1 MTATKALRQLAAEG
15 GVPGPRGFLPPYE
28 PLRRLPPGFEAWE
41 EMTSDISARYLVGR
55 VRRDLAAL
63 PELDPASLADGPEAE
78 RAMLLLT
85 FFAGAYVHATDPPAA
100 NLPPPLARPLVAL
113 SRRLGRPPIL
123 SHASLA
129 MHNWRRLDPSGPIEV
144 ENLVNL
150 VGIHGSTDET
160 WFLTIAVAIEA
171 CGGEEPARIVRME
184 IAAEAGDDET
194 VAAELGR
201 LSETIRRITAL
212 TERTREGCDPHVFYR
227 RVRPPFSGWFEPGV
241 RYQGTDLAEPLV
253 LAGGSAAQSPL
264 IQSFDAA
271 LSVEQPGAARG
282 PHLDMRRYMAPRHR
296 RFVKAVEESGA
307 VRRFAASTRSP
318 VVRNGYDDALAA
330 LAELRRV
337 HMAIV
342 NDYIL
347 RQADA
352 GAEAR
357 GTGGTDF
364 RRFLGGA
371 LAGTERA
378 RLVRGSRQSDERD

>member
-1 MTATKALRQLAAEG
+1 MTAVAPLRQLAAEG

-28 PLRRLPPGFEAWE
+28 PLRELPPGFEAWE
-41 EMTSDISARYLVGR
+41 EMARDVSARYLVGR

-63 PELDPASLADGPEAE
+63 PELDPAPLADGPEVE

-85 FFAGAYVHATDPPAA
+85 FFAGACVHATDPPATS
-100 NLPPPLARPLVAL
+100 LPPPLARPLVAL

-171 CGGEEPARIVRME
+171 CGGAEPARIVRME
-184 IAAEAGDDET
+184 IAAEAGDAET

-201 LSETIRRITAL
+201 LTKTIRRVAVL

-241 RYQGTDLAEPLV
+241 RYEGTGLTEPLV

-264 IQSFDAA
+264 VQSFDAA
-271 LSVEQPGAARG
+271 LSVEQPEAARG
-282 PHLDMRRYMAPRHR
+282 PHLDMRRYMDPRHR
-296 RFVKAVEESGA
+296 RFVSAVEASGA
-307 VRRFAASTRSP
+307 VRRFAASAGDPAVRSA
-318 VVRNGYDDALAA
+318 YDDALGA

-342 NDYIL
+342 NDYIV
-347 RQADA
+347 RQADPGTA
-352 GAEAR
+352 AR

-371 LAGTERA
+371 IAGTESA
-378 RLVRGSRQSDERD
+378 RLVR

>member
-1 MTATKALRQLAAEG
+1 MTPVEPLRQLAAAG

-28 PLRRLPPGFEAWE
+28 PLRRLPPAFEAWE
-41 EMTSDISARYLVGR
+41 EMAKDVSARYLVGR

-63 PELDPASLADGPEAE
+63 PELDPAPLADGPEVE

-85 FFAGAYVHATDPPAA
+85 FFAGAYVHATEPPAA
-100 NLPPPLARPLVAL
+100 SLPPPLARPLVAL

-184 IAAEAGDDET
+184 MAAEEGDAET

-201 LSETIRRITAL
+201 LSETIGRITVL
-212 TERTREGCDPHVFYR
+212 TERTREGCDPHVFYH

-241 RYQGTDLAEPLV
+241 RYEGTDLAEPLV

-282 PHLDMRRYMAPRHR
+282 PHLDMRRYMNPRHR
-296 RFVKAVEESGA
+296 RFIEAVEASGS
-307 VRRFAASTRSP
+307 VRRFAAATGDRA
-318 VVRNGYDDALAA
+318 VRNAYDSALEA

-342 NDYIL
+342 NDYIV
-347 RQADA
+347 RQADPGTA
-352 GAEAR
+352 AR

-371 LAGTERA
+371 IAGTEGA
-378 RLVRGSRQSDERD
+378 RLGD

>member
-1 MTATKALRQLAAEG
+1 MGAGAFFSMTAVEPLRQLAAAG
-15 GVPGPRGFLPPYE
+15 GVPGPRGFLPAYE

-41 EMTSDISARYLVGR
+41 EMAKDVSARYLVGR
-55 VRRDLAAL
+55 ARRDLAAL
-63 PELDPASLADGPEAE
+63 PELDPAPLADGPEVE

-85 FFAGAYVHATDPPAA
+85 FFAGAYVHATEPPAA
-100 NLPPPLARPLVAL
+100 SLPPPLACPLVAL

-129 MHNWRRLDPSGPIEV
+129 MHNWRRLDPAGPIEV

-184 IAAEAGDDET
+184 MDAEAGDAAT
-194 VAAELGR
+194 LAAELER
-201 LSETIRRITAL
+201 LGETIGRITVL

-241 RYQGTDLAEPLV
+241 RYEGTDLAEPLV

-264 IQSFDAA
+264 IQCFDAA
-271 LSVEQPGAARG
+271 LSVRQPEAARA
-282 PHLDMRRYMAPRHR
+282 PHLDMRRYMNPRHR
-296 RFVKAVEESGA
+296 RFIEAVEASGA
-307 VRRFAASTRSP
+307 VRRFAAATGDRA
-318 VVRNGYDDALAA
+318 VRNAYDGAVEA

-342 NDYIL
+342 NDYIV
-347 RQADA
+347 RQADPGTA
-352 GAEAR
+352 AR

-371 LAGTERA
+371 IAGTEGA
-378 RLVRGSRQSDERD
+378 RLRN

>member
-1 MTATKALRQLAAEG
+1 MTATESLRRLAARG
-15 GVPGPRGFLPPYE
+15 GVPGQRGFLPTYE
-28 PLRRLPPGFEAWE
+28 PLRELPRGFEAWE
-41 EMTSDISARYLVGR
+41 EMALDVSARYLVGR
-55 VRRDLAAL
+55 VRRDLAGL
-63 PELDPASLADGPEAE
+63 PELDPNPLADGPEVE

-85 FFAGAYVHATDPPAA
+85 FFAGAYVHATDPPSAS
-100 NLPPPLARPLVAL
+100 LPPPLARPLVAL

-144 ENLVNL
+144 ENLANL

-184 IAAEAGDDET
+184 IAAEAGDSET
-194 VAAELGR
+194 VAAGLGR
-201 LSETIRRITAL
+201 LGETIRRVTVL
-212 TERTREGCDPHVFYR
+212 TERTREGCDPHVFYH
-227 RVRPPFSGWFEPGV
+227 RVRPAFSGWFEPGV
-241 RYQGTDLAEPLV
+241 RYEGTDLAEPLV

-282 PHLDMRRYMAPRHR
+282 PHLDMRRYMNPRHR
-296 RFVKAVEESGA
+296 RFIEAVEQSGAIRRLAAAGRSKAV
-307 VRRFAASTRSP
+307 RAA
-318 VVRNGYDDALAA
+318 YDDALTA

-342 NDYIL
+342 NDYIV
-347 RQADA
+347 RQADP
-352 GAEAR
+352 GAAAR

-371 LAGTERA
+371 IAGTERA
-378 RLVRGSRQSDERD
+378 RLPD